1 MKHRITITITPESLR
16 YVDRTARRTQR
27 SRSRVIETLIEGA
40 QEQFPEKQLRRMAS
54 AFFTQGEPDERQE
67 REDWLKMSLET
78 FKNDR

>member
-27 SRSRVIETLIEGA
+27 SRSGVIETLIEGA
-40 QEQFPEKQLRRMAS
+40 QEQLPEKELRRMALE
-54 AFFTQGEPDERQE
+54 FFAHGAPDEGQE
-67 REDWLKMSLET
+67 REDWLTISLRT